1 MIRKIVFP
9 LSISLLL
16 LQSCLGDPDPIPET
30 IDTYHF
36 YYNNLLESYDLKWE
50 IDESVIGT
58 GHSYGYP
65 AQAVVSLE
73 TPEQQVLVK
82 ALNADNSQ
90 LIDSLSHTL
99 YEYNSYMIAVM
110 GTEEEPHMFCEQLDT
125 RKPSPGMIKYRFLHT
140 SEAMGPVD
148 IYIGGDQPEHLA
160 LAAMEYTQVSDYL
173 ESTQQQLW
181 TSVIV
186 TPATVLP
193 ADSTILE
200 YTANNI
206 FEIGWIHLCIIEH
219 TNSSPESSFQIQVD
233 DHPVY

>member
-1 MIRKIVFP
+1 MMRKIAIPVLIPLMVF
-9 LSISLLL
+9 
-16 LQSCLGDPDPIPET
+16 QSCLKEPDPLPES
-30 IDTYHF
+30 IDTYHY

-140 SEAMGPVD
+140 SEVLGPVD
-148 IYIGGDQPEHLA
+148 IYIGGNQPEHLA
-160 LAAMEYTQVSDYL
+160 LSAMDYTQLSGYH
-173 ESTQQQLW
+173 EASQQQLW
-181 TSVIV
+181 ASVIM
-186 TPATVLP
+186 TPAGISP

-206 FEIGWIHLCIIEH
+206 FEPGWIHLCIIEH
-219 TNSSPESSFQIQVD
+219 TLSSPESSFQIQVD